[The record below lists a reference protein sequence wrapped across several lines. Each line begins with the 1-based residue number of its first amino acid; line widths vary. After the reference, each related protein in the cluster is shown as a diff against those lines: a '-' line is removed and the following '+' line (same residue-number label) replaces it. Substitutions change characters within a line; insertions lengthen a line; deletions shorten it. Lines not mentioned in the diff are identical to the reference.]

1 MDTKRDIVA
10 FNKILNIFLS
20 VMDNTLNKQQIIKRK
35 PTLDQIALL
44 SGVSKATVSRVLN
57 NNSLVKPDVVAR
69 VQKVIQE
76 LGYIKKRKSVDIS
89 LPFSKLTVICD
100 DSAVASNTFYGNLL
114 SELKQEASKLS
125 IQLEMSMFNQLT
137 SPSQANQKLSNIEA
151 LLILGN
157 PNKDIVH
164 LASKNNLPIVIIN
177 GLDPYMK
184 TQSISPDYEFG
195 GFMAADYLI
204 KNGHTKIKIL
214 TANDRHSTFQRTD
227 GFLRALTM
235 SGIKYDKSD
244 TVVDFI
250 NYVDKVESSRN
261 LVGNALITNPSGD
274 FGAREILPLLIK
286 EKVFDNCSA
295 VFCICDMIA
304 LSLIEALSSVGIRVP
319 EDISVI
325 GFDNLAVGAISSP
338 PLTTISTDYN
348 KIAQTALNKL
358 ISSISNTNKVTTTR
372 SSVSVELIERNSVR
386 RI

>member
-1 MDTKRDIVA
+1 M
-10 FNKILNIFLS
+10 
-20 VMDNTLNKQQIIKRK
+20 NKQQVTKRK

-57 NNSLVKPDVVAR
+57 NNSLVKPEVVAR

-89 LPFSKLTVICD
+89 LPFTKLTVICD

-114 SELKQEASKLS
+114 NELKQEANKLG

-137 SPSQANQKLSNIEA
+137 SLTQANQKLSNKEA

-157 PNKDIVH
+157 PNKDILQ
-164 LASKNNLPIVIIN
+164 LATQNTLPIVIIN
-177 GLDPYMK
+177 GLDPSMQ
-184 TQSISPDYEFG
+184 TPSISPDYEFG

-204 KNGHTKIKIL
+204 KKGHRNIKIL

-235 SGIKYDKSD
+235 SGIQYDKAT
-244 TVVDFI
+244 TVIDFI
-250 NYVDKVESSRN
+250 NYVERVESSRN
-261 LVGNALITNPSGD
+261 LIGNELITNPSGD

-286 EKVFDNCSA
+286 EKIFEDCSA

-325 GFDNLAVGAISSP
+325 GFDNLAIGAISSP

-358 ISSISNTNKVTTTR
+358 ISNINNNNKKTTTR
-372 SSVSVELIERNSVR
+372 SSVSVELIKRNSVR
-386 RI
+386 NIDQ